1 MVRNWG
7 SKQGFSL
14 IKINKHCWSRL
25 FPGADAAECFRLDAQ
40 VGCQHV
46 LGNFLEELGV
56 ALHQLLVS
64 VFGAV
69 VQKGIKA
76 AGNGEIKIFGD
87 KPSQP
92 LKVFVPVIQRKEVI
106 FINLVDDRRLERFY
120 VMFGGVAA
128 EEAAVVGDKIPR
140 EKECGDVLLPFLYIV
155 KPKDPLADKG
165 YIIANFPLPEDEFL
179 FGNRLFVATGD
190 EIGPFAVVE
199 CQKAVKITPDLIH
212 VQKSGKV
219 YPRMKVQKK
228 VGNNG

>member
-1 MVRNWG
+1 MG
-7 SKQGFSL
+7 
-14 IKINKHCWSRL
+14 
-25 FPGADAAECFRLDAQ
+25 D
-40 VGCQHV
+40 
-46 LGNFLEELGV
+46 FLEELGV
-56 ALHQLLVS
+56 ALHQLLIS
-64 VFGAV
+64 VFGGV

-76 AGNGEIKIFGD
+76 PGNGQIKIFGD

-92 LKVFVPVIQRKEVI
+92 LKVLVPVIQRKEVI

-120 VMFGGVAA
+120 VMFGWVAS

-155 KPKDPLADKG
+155 KPKDPLPDKG
-165 YIIANFPLPEDEFL
+165 DIVADLALTEDKLL

-228 VGNNG
+228 VGNNGP

>member
-1 MVRNWG
+1 M
-7 SKQGFSL
+7 
-14 IKINKHCWSRL
+14 IKVNKHCWSRL
-25 FPGADAAECFRLDAQ
+25 FPGADAAECFRLDAE

-46 LGNFLEELGV
+46 LGDFLEELGV

-76 AGNGEIKIFGD
+76 PGNGQIKIFGD

-92 LKVFVPVIQRKEVI
+92 LKVLVPVIQRKEII

-128 EEAAVVGDKIPR
+128 EEAAVVGDKVSG
-140 EKECGDVLLPFLYIV
+140 EKECGDMLLPFLYIV
-155 KPKDPLADKG
+155 KPKNPLADKG
-165 YIIANFPLPEDEFL
+165 YIIADLALPENEFL
-179 FGNRLFVATGD
+179 FGNRLLAATGYK
-190 EIGPFAVVE
+190 IGPFAVVE
-199 CQKAVKITPDLIH
+199 CQKAVEITPDLIH

-219 YPRMKVQKK
+219 YPRIKVQKK